1 MSWISVRLTA
11 PGPLVEPLTEAF
23 ERFGAVAVLHL
34 DGGDEAILEPDP
46 GATPIWSTSRVQA
59 LLDPETDI
67 SGLHSALAEVFEAE
81 GSSFAGC
88 DVDFVDSD
96 DWEAQW
102 KQHAVH
108 RSFGDRLWLVPRG
121 EFPDEAKPEAAI
133 VELDPGLAFGTGGHP
148 TTALCLE
155 ALSSLDVLNKRV
167 LDFGCGSGI
176 LAIAA
181 LKLGACSALGV
192 DHDPQALLASR
203 ENAEFNGVAQGLT
216 LADALATEPPF
227 AVLLANV
234 LANPLI
240 ELAPM
245 LTAALEPGGSVVLS
259 GLLTEQVDEV
269 MAAWPEID
277 FDPALLS
284 EEWAALVGVRREGRG
299 G

>member
-1 MSWISVRLTA
+1 MSWISVKLTA
-11 PGPLVEPLTEAF
+11 PGPLVETLTEAF

-67 SGLHSALAEVFEAE
+67 SGLRGALAEAFEAE
-81 GSSFAGC
+81 GSSFPGC

-102 KQHAVH
+102 KQYAVH
-108 RSFGDRLWLVPRG
+108 RNFGDRLWLVPRG
-121 EFPDEAKPEAAI
+121 EFPEEAKAEAAI

-155 ALSSLDVLNKRV
+155 ALASLDVLDKRV
-167 LDFGCGSGI
+167 LDFGCGSGV

-181 LKLGACSALGV
+181 LKLGARSALGV
-192 DHDPQALLASR
+192 DHDPQALLASV
-203 ENAEFNGVAQGLT
+203 ENAEHNGVAHRLT
-216 LADALATEPPF
+216 LTESLGDEPAF
-227 AVLLANV
+227 DVLLANV

-245 LTAALEPGGSVVLS
+245 LTSALLPGGSVVLS
-259 GLLTEQVDEV
+259 GLLIEQVESV
-269 MAAWPEID
+269 IAAWPDID

-284 EEWAALVGVRREGRG
+284 EEWAALVGVRRG
-299 G
+299 GTSG